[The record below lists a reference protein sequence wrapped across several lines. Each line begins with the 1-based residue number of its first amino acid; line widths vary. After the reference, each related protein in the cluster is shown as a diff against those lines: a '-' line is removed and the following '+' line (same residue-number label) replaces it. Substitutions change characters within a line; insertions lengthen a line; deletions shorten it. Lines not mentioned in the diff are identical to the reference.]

1 MPWPFHCWAAC
12 SSSVHTP
19 TIYRRQCRGWRGGVN
34 NLVTIWVI
42 QVCLFSGHL
51 VGKKIPK
58 GPKSAWRE
66 ITLIFKLTWRKLTD
80 PNGVWIGCI
89 CGSSVSNICWI
100 RDSLLSSGLC
110 HDTWSPLQNV
120 FSVEGEQK
128 ETFIL
133 LKAVFPLLLFRGRRP
148 TPNKKIKLFS
158 HTQTNREFASRQTF
172 NLFGL

>member
-1 MPWPFHCWAAC
+1 MKRWGQQSCYYLSD
-12 SSSVHTP
+12 SSLPVFGSFS
-19 TIYRRQCRGWRGGVN
+19 RQKDPKRS
-34 NLVTIWVI
+34 
-42 QVCLFSGHL
+42 QKCL
-51 VGKKIPK
+51 
-58 GPKSAWRE
+58 AWNY
-66 ITLIFKLTWRKLTD
+66 THIFKLTWRKLTD